1 MGYFCNGGSAG
12 VQSKNKQKSGPL
24 RDAYWLDEQAS
35 EWLRCA
41 LPLSKTEWTLEWV
54 TQESDDE
61 YQLQPWD
68 QLRVRTV
75 AYSNDTAVL
84 HLSENC
90 SNSAESPRKRL
101 FTINP
106 IASLTFNDETLKT
119 FFLNVVENS
128 YY

>member
-1 MGYFCNGGSAG
+1 MGYFCNGGSPG

-24 RDAYWLDEQAS
+24 RDAYWLDEQTS

-54 TQESDDE
+54 PQESDDE

-75 AYSNDTAVL
+75 AYSNNTAVL

-90 SNSAESPRKRL
+90 SDSAESPRKRL

-106 IASLTFNDETLKT
+106 TASLTFNDETLKT